1 MTELISY
8 IAIFAPSLAAIL
20 GVVVIIVCALAKVS
34 SAIASIKKDV
44 DVAQLSK
51 QLSETAATN
60 QELAKTNKVLLDRV
74 TSVNDYVDNLTKSQK
89 ED

>member
-1 MTELISY
+1 MTELIQY

-20 GVVVIIVCALAKVS
+20 GVVVIIVCALARLS
-34 SAIASIKKDV
+34 TAIASIKKDV

-60 QELAKTNKVLLDRV
+60 QELTKTNKVLLDRV
-74 TSVNDYVDNLTKSQK
+74 TSVNDYVDNLTKSNK

>member
-8 IAIFAPSLAAIL
+8 ISIFAPSLAAIL
-20 GVVVIIVCALAKVS
+20 GVVVIIVCALARLS
-34 SAIASIKKDV
+34 TAIASIKKDV

-60 QELAKTNKVLLDRV
+60 QELTKTNKVLLDRV
-74 TSVNDYVDNLTKSQK
+74 TSVNDYVDNLTKSNK

>member
-1 MTELISY
+1 MTELIQY

-20 GVVVIIVCALAKVS
+20 GVVVIIVCALARIS

-60 QELAKTNKVLLDRV
+60 QELTKTNKVLLDRV
-74 TSVNDYVDNLTKSQK
+74 TSVNDYVDNLTKSNK